1 MLPLATHYHT
11 HYHFHPFHF
20 KFKDL
25 VAKQHPTSYNVQL
38 PIVQAVKMIWR
49 VSNKPLTIKCPP
61 SSQAHQATGILD
73 WRLER
78 LYTSLFSSRIL
89 AIPKSLSLIWRSKVN
104 HEGHMKP
111 QVHMCIYIYTYR
123 ISSIRRRG
131 YNLFHCSFCEATIWG
146 WRLFLWKA
154 WRHQWRLD
162 KVGTSEMVT
171 VARHCQ

>member
-1 MLPLATHYHT
+1 MLPLATRYHT

-111 QVHMCIYIYTYR
+111 QEHMCIYIYTHTVFLR
-123 ISSIRRRG
+123 SDAA
-131 YNLFHCSFCEATIWG
+131 ATIYFTAHFVRLLFEGGVYFFGKPGNINEG
-146 WRLFLWKA
+146 WIR
-154 WRHQWRLD
+154 
-162 KVGTSEMVT
+162 
-171 VARHCQ
+171 